1 MRKRNLAYKLGNK
14 IRILRK
20 AVGLTQAA
28 LAEAADISINFMGCI
43 ERGERTP
50 SIETIDKLAK
60 ALNIS
65 PKEFF
70 EFPDAEDEA
79 VVSETFLAEIRKC
92 KVEDIKILTPLVRR
106 LAEK

>member
-43 ERGERTP
+43 ERGERAP

-70 EFPDAEDEA
+70 EFPDSEDEA
-79 VVSETFLAEIRKC
+79 IVSETILAEIRKC
-92 KVEDIKILTPLVRR
+92 RIEDIKILTHLVRR